1 MAEKKPDIT
10 EKLESIIL
18 DWEWLHQVDGPT
30 VRDVCIEALH
40 IILRRDNQL
49 RLMRKKYEK

>member
-40 IILRRDNQL
+40 VILRRDNQL